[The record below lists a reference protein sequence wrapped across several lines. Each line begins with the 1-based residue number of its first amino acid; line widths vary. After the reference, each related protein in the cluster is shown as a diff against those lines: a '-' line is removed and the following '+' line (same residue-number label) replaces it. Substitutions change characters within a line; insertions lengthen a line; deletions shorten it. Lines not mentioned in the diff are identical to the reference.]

1 MKEQIEIF
9 EPVKK
14 SITVV
19 LVAVTVL
26 SFFVMQLWEKSM
38 TSGNFYGHTT
48 TFLLEHGAL
57 YGPAVKQGEWYRLVT
72 YLFLHGDIWH
82 LGNNMLIL
90 YCLGNALEHYVKK
103 TSYVALYFFSGIL
116 AALASVV
123 YNTDSPV
130 CVGAS
135 GAVFGITGA
144 MVWLVIKNKG
154 RLPGFSGTRMAIFV
168 VMSVY
173 AGFVNQGVDNAAHV
187 AGLLSG
193 FLLAVL
199 FYRQPSEI
207 KMETEDIP

>member
-1 MKEQIEIF
+1 MKEQTEIF

-14 SITVV
+14 SVNMV
-19 LVAVTVL
+19 LMLVTVL
-26 SFFVMQLWEKSM
+26 SFFVMQLWEKSV
-38 TSGNFYGHTT
+38 TPGNFYGHTT
-48 TFLLEHGAL
+48 EFLLEHGAL
-57 YGPAVKQGEWYRLVT
+57 YGIKVKEGEWYRLVT

-103 TSYVALYFFSGIL
+103 TTYVALYFFSGIL
-116 AALASVV
+116 AALGSVV

-154 RLPGFSGTRMAIFV
+154 KLPGFSGVRMAIFV
-168 VMSVY
+168 AMSVY
-173 AGFVNQGVDNAAHV
+173 AGFADQGVDNAAHLV
-187 AGLLSG
+187 GLLSG
-193 FLLAVL
+193 FLLAML
-199 FYRQPSEI
+199 FYRQQPEQ

>member
-14 SITVV
+14 SVNVV

-26 SFFVMQLWEKSM
+26 SFFMLQFWEKSI
-38 TSGNFYGHTT
+38 TSGSFYGHTT
-48 TFLLEHGAL
+48 AFLLEHGAL

-144 MVWLVIKNKG
+144 MVWLVMKNKG
-154 RLPGFSGTRMAIFV
+154 KLPGFSGVRMAIFV

-173 AGFVNQGVDNAAHV
+173 AGFVDQGVDNAAHV

-199 FYRQPSEI
+199 FYRQPPEPET
-207 KMETEDIP
+207 ETEDIP